1 MSNAFHTL
9 DTRTQSDSWPSP
21 SAGRWLDLIGNAIA
35 ASFRRWQSYR
45 EQARAIRHLRKLDD
59 RMLKDMGLHRS
70 QITSAVTTGRVG
82 TDR

>member
-9 DTRTQSDSWPSP
+9 HSRAPSASWSAP
-21 SAGRWLDLIGNAIA
+21 SAGRWFVSVSNAIGSA
-35 ASFRRWQSYR
+35 FRWWLKGR

-82 TDR
+82 ADR

>member
-9 DTRTQSDSWPSP
+9 DSRAPSATWSPP
-21 SAGRWLDLIGNAIA
+21 SAGRWFVVVGNAISGA
-35 ASFRRWQSYR
+35 FRRWLAYR

-82 TDR
+82 ADR